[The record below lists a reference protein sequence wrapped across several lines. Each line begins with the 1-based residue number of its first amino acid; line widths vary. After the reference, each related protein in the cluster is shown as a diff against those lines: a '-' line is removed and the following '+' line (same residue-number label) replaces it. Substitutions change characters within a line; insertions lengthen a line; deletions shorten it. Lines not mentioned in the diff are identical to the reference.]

1 LLVSIPRNGIILY
14 RGFEMNYGG
23 QAVIEG
29 VMMRG
34 EKALTIAVRS
44 PDGQII
50 VHTEPLNPSIY
61 RSFWARTPFLRGL
74 IMLWDALVL
83 GLKALFFSANM
94 ALKEEKVEITGF
106 WTWFTILISFS
117 FAIAI
122 FFLLPALIAG
132 VLERFVPS
140 PLLNNLLEGSIRL
153 GLFIGY
159 IAAVGLWPDVR
170 RVFAY
175 HGAEHKAI
183 NAYEAGAPLELETVR
198 QFGTS
203 HLRCGTG
210 FILWVVVVSILIFAL
225 LGKQSLPMRILTR
238 LLLIPVVVMVSYEIV
253 KMGSRYNN
261 NGLVKAILWP
271 ALALQ
276 SLTTRQ
282 PDEGMIE
289 VALVALKEL
298 LEAEKGDESLG
309 HRVDN
314 PVA

>member
-1 LLVSIPRNGIILY
+1 
-14 RGFEMNYGG
+14 MNYGG

-44 PDGQII
+44 PDGQIT
-50 VHTEPLNPSIY
+50 VHTEPLNPRIY
-61 RSFWARTPFLRGL
+61 QSFWAKVPFLRGL

-83 GLKALFFSANM
+83 GLKALFFSANV

-106 WTWFTILISFS
+106 WTWFTVLISFS

-132 VLERFVPS
+132 LLEKFIPS
-140 PLLNNLLEGSIRL
+140 PLLNNLLEGGIRL
-153 GLFIGY
+153 GLFVGY
-159 IAAVGLWPDVR
+159 IAAIGFWPDVK

-183 NAYEAGAPLELETVR
+183 NAYEAGAPLELESVK

-225 LGKQSLPMRILTR
+225 LGKQPLPARILTR

-253 KMGSRYNN
+253 KLGSRYNH

-282 PDEGMIE
+282 PDEGMLE
-289 VALVALKEL
+289 VALVALREL
-298 LEAEKGDESLG
+298 LEAERGDKPLG
-309 HRVDN
+309 HRTDN
-314 PVA
+314 PSA

>member
-1 LLVSIPRNGIILY
+1 
-14 RGFEMNYGG
+14 MNYGG

-44 PDGQII
+44 PDGQIT
-50 VHTEPLNPSIY
+50 VHKEPLNPKIY
-61 RSFWARTPFLRGL
+61 RSFWARVPFLRGL

-83 GLKALFFSANM
+83 GLKALFFSANV
-94 ALKEEKVEITGF
+94 ALKEEEIEITGF
-106 WTWFTILISFS
+106 WTWFTVLISFS
-117 FAIAI
+117 FAIGV

-132 VLERFVPS
+132 MVEKFIPS
-140 PLLNNLLEGSIRL
+140 PLLNNLLEGAIRL

-159 IAAVGLWPDVR
+159 IALVSLWPDVR

-183 NAYEAGAPLELETVR
+183 NAYESGAPLEIESVR
-198 QFGTS
+198 QFGTT

-210 FILWVVVVSILIFAL
+210 FILWVVVVSILLFAL
-225 LGKQSLPMRILTR
+225 LGKQSLPMRLLTR
-238 LLLIPVVVMVSYEIV
+238 LLLIPAVVMVSYEIV
-253 KMGSRYNN
+253 KIGSRYNN

-282 PDEGMIE
+282 PDEGMLE
-289 VALVALKEL
+289 VALVALREL
-298 LEAEKGDESLG
+298 LEAERGDKLLG
-309 HRVDN
+309 HRTDN
-314 PVA
+314 PTA